1 MRFVIE
7 LNPVPKKN
15 SLEIHVNPRTGK
27 PFVSQGKVY
36 KAYERAC
43 AQYIPHVDKPVD
55 VRCNVKAV
63 FYRKDRRK
71 VDLANLQEALLDILV
86 KYGLIEDDNYTIV
99 GGMDGSRV
107 YVDKEHPRTEVTITW
122 LKEE

>member
-1 MRFVIE
+1 MKFVID

-27 PFVSQGKVY
+27 RFVSQGKIY
-36 KAYERAC
+36 KDYERAC
-43 AQYIPHVDKPVD
+43 WPFIPHVDFPIN
-55 VRCNVKAV
+55 VRCNIQAV
-63 FYRKDRRK
+63 FYRKDHRR

-86 KYGLIEDDNYTIV
+86 THGLIEDDNFNIV
-99 GGMDGSRV
+99 AGMDGSRV